1 MNHHIGLLTHKGN
14 YMTSLNKTASWV
26 VVYKD
31 SNKPVIE
38 IFSQKTANTIQT
50 KHSDIYKV
58 VPILQYLQDFNRRI
72 K

>member
-1 MNHHIGLLTHKGN
+1 
-14 YMTSLNKTASWV
+14 MTSLANTASWV
-26 VVYKD
+26 VVYRN

-58 VPILQYLQDFNRRI
+58 IPILQYLQDFNRSI

>member
-1 MNHHIGLLTHKGN
+1 
-14 YMTSLNKTASWV
+14 MTSLAKTASWV

-38 IFSQKTANTIQT
+38 IFSQKTANTIQS
-50 KHSDIYKV
+50 KHSEIYKV
-58 VPILQYLQDFNRRI
+58 IPILQYLQDFNRRI

>member
-1 MNHHIGLLTHKGN
+1 
-14 YMTSLNKTASWV
+14 MTSLTKTASWV

-38 IFSQKTANTIQT
+38 IFSQKTAKTIET
-50 KHSDIYKV
+50 KHSDIYNV
-58 VPILQYLQDFNRRI
+58 VPILEYLQNFNRSV

>member
-1 MNHHIGLLTHKGN
+1 
-14 YMTSLNKTASWV
+14 MTSLTNTASWIIV
-26 VVYKD
+26 KK
-31 SNKPVIE
+31 NTGKAIFE
-38 IFSQKTANTIQT
+38 IFSKKTANTIET

>member
-1 MNHHIGLLTHKGN
+1 
-14 YMTSLNKTASWV
+14 MTSLAQTASWI

-38 IFSQKTANTIQT
+38 IFSQKTANTIQA

-58 VPILQYLQDFNRRI
+58 IPILQYLQDFNRSV

>member
-1 MNHHIGLLTHKGN
+1 
-14 YMTSLNKTASWV
+14 MTSLTNTASWV

-38 IFSQKTANTIQT
+38 IFSQKTANTIET

-58 VPILQYLQDFNRRI
+58 VPILQYLQNFNRGI

>member
-1 MNHHIGLLTHKGN
+1 
-14 YMTSLNKTASWV
+14 MTSLNKTASWV

-38 IFSQKTANTIQT
+38 VFSQKTANTIQT

-58 VPILQYLQDFNRRI
+58 VPILQYLQEFNRSLHDLRH
-72 K
+72 